1 MQFPKLKW
9 LGHNQL
15 IEGLKMKQ
23 VDVAKQFPRLNGKS
37 AKEIVELFKTYNFVD
52 DHGHQLEM
60 CQDFIDL
67 VNMSVLSSAPEEAQ

>member
-1 MQFPKLKW
+1 
-9 LGHNQL
+9 
-15 IEGLKMKQ
+15 MKQ